1 MVKIEKIKFGD
12 MEIDGK
18 NYGGRDLY
26 VSWDGKIEERI
37 KSHIFSKKELL
48 DLLKRKDFK
57 VLIVATGFYGVV
69 KIEREVF
76 NLAKKEGKELL
87 ALKTEEACK
96 LFNNLVNEGKKVLLV
111 LHSTC

>member
-12 MEIDGK
+12 VEIDGK
-18 NYGGRDLY
+18 NYGGKDLY

-37 KSHIFSKKELL
+37 KSHVFSKREFL
-48 DLLKRKDFK
+48 DLVKRMDFD
-57 VLIVATGFYGVV
+57 VIIVATGFYGAV

-76 NLAKKEGKELL
+76 GLARKEGKELL

-96 LFNNLVNEGKKVLLV
+96 LFNNLVKEGRKVLLV